1 MNEDTEKSKGW
12 AAQGKEKIQALYN
25 KGNEMMDK
33 VPFLKNP
40 LYKKIAWGAAGVICV
55 LLVSLFF
62 YGITSLVKGGNSTN
76 SSGSSGANSNSG
88 NGSAYQGAGENTPF
102 GVAKGALVASV
113 SGDGITYLSLCG
125 DDSYFSSEEQRLA
138 ASIVMKKL
146 KEQKDEAAS
155 TMSDEEF
162 KLFSL
167 HMKKEWREEHN
178 LARILIQ
185 DQMDSNTDNWAFESW
200 SDDVWSMVEQAFG
213 EMKEIETKV
222 DGNKATVVASVSLK
236 GKDLRIKV
244 HLLKFEGEWKVDA
257 SATEKETW
265 MN

>member
-1 MNEDTEKSKGW
+1 M
-12 AAQGKEKIQALYN
+12 
-25 KGNEMMDK
+25 
-33 VPFLKNP
+33 
-40 LYKKIAWGAAGVICV
+40 
-55 LLVSLFF
+55 
-62 YGITSLVKGGNSTN
+62 
-76 SSGSSGANSNSG
+76 
-88 NGSAYQGAGENTPF
+88 
-102 GVAKGALVASV
+102 ASV
-113 SGDGITYLSLCG
+113 SGDLITYMSLAG
-125 DDSYFSSEEQRLA
+125 DESAFSSDEEQRLV
-138 ASIVMKKL
+138 ASIAMKKL
-146 KEQKDEAAS
+146 KEQMDEAES

-167 HMKKEWREEHN
+167 LMKKGWREDHN

-185 DQMDSNTDNWAFESW
+185 DRLDSTTDSWAFESW

-236 GKDLRIKV
+236 GKDIRIKV

-257 SATEKETW
+257 SATEEETW

>member
-1 MNEDTEKSKGW
+1 MNEDAGKSGGW
-12 AAQGKEKIQALYN
+12 TAQGKEKTQALYN
-25 KGNEMMDK
+25 KGNELMDK

-40 LYKKIAWGAAGVICV
+40 LYKKIAWGVAGVICV

-62 YGITSLVKGGNSTN
+62 YGITSLVNGGNSTN
-76 SSGSSGANSNSG
+76 SSGSGGANSSSG
-88 NGSAYQGAGENTPF
+88 NKSANQWAGGNTPF
-102 GVAKGALVASV
+102 GVAKKALVACA
-113 SGDGITYLSLCG
+113 SGDGITYLSLC
-125 DDSYFSSEEQRLA
+125 DDSSASEEQRLA
-138 ASIVMKKL
+138 ASILMKKL
-146 KEQKDEAAS
+146 KEQMDEAES

-185 DQMDSNTDNWAFESW
+185 DRLDSNTDSWAFESW
-200 SDDVWSMVEQAFG
+200 SDDVWSMVEQALN